1 MERGIRPHMQ
11 RPAGIGQE
19 QPANDWAIKAGAFL
33 PGTAAVAALS
43 SKPEELVPSP
53 PSVALP
59 QVSTSDYTLV
69 SIEEG
74 AEPRIPPFCFAPHP
88 VSVRELGLDIRY
100 DHESRHYYVP
110 EAVLEKVLERC
121 DATRQECETHGLL
134 SPAHNVTLPRE
145 ARECFKI
152 PQAAE
157 RCAVA
162 TAAATHCPQPSRS
175 ALSPR
180 KPAGTSSRTR

>member
-1 MERGIRPHMQ
+1 M
-11 RPAGIGQE
+11 
-19 QPANDWAIKAGAFL
+19 
-33 PGTAAVAALS
+33 AALS

-145 ARECFKI
+145 AREAFKI

>member
-1 MERGIRPHMQ
+1 M
-11 RPAGIGQE
+11 
-19 QPANDWAIKAGAFL
+19 
-33 PGTAAVAALS
+33 AALS

-53 PSVALP
+53 PSVPLP

-74 AEPRIPPFCFAPHP
+74 AEPRIPPFCFALHP

-162 TAAATHCPQPSRS
+162 TAAATHCPQPL
-175 ALSPR
+175 ALANRQVRLRVPVER
-180 KPAGTSSRTR
+180 LHARPGRGRRGRAGRPVSDALQRGRLPLL